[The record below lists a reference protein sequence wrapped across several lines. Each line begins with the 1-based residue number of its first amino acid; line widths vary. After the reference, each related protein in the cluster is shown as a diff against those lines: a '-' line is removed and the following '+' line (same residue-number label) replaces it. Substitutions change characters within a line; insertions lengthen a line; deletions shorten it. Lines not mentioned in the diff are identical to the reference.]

1 MHGLEN
7 TQNNLENT
15 KNKGNQ
21 VNESYS
27 VSSWLGTACWAV
39 RLKGRGWLLHSSL
52 HQFKAED
59 WLLPNLGISR

>member
-27 VSSWLGTACWAV
+27 VSSWLGTACWAKTKRT
-39 RLKGRGWLLHSSL
+39 RLASPQL
-52 HQFKAED
+52 FT
-59 WLLPNLGISR
+59 PV